1 MKQLRLPSSL
11 LALLLVFTFS
21 SSLFA
26 DTAAQKLEKR
36 SNQAVSKFV
45 KQFKGAEQFI
55 NNASGYL
62 VFPEITKA
70 GFMFGGS
77 YGEGVLRVK
86 GQTKHYYSVTSA
98 SFGFQAGA
106 QQHSMIIAFL
116 SDASL
121 KNFIASNG
129 WEAGVDGTIAIID
142 WGKSKD
148 LSSISYE
155 KPIVAFIYGEKGL
168 MGGITLEGNK
178 FQRIIP
184 Q

>member
-1 MKQLRLPSSL
+1 MKQLRLPSGL
-11 LALLLVFTFS
+11 LALLLVFTFHT
-21 SSLFA
+21 SLFA
-26 DTAAQKLEKR
+26 DAASQKLEKS
-36 SNQAVSKFV
+36 SNQAVAKFV
-45 KQFKGAEQFI
+45 KQFKGAEAFI

-62 VFPEITKA
+62 VFPKITKA
-70 GFMFGGS
+70 GFMVGGS
-77 YGEGVLRVK
+77 YGEGVLRVN

-116 SDASL
+116 SETSL
-121 KNFIASNG
+121 RNFINSNG
-129 WEAGVDGTIAIID
+129 WEAGVDGTIAIAD

-148 LSSISYE
+148 ISSISYE
-155 KPIVAFIYGEKGL
+155 KPIVAFIFGEKGL
-168 MGGITLEGNK
+168 MGGISLEGNK

>member
-1 MKQLRLPSSL
+1 MKHLRLPSL
-11 LALLLVFTFS
+11 LFSILLVWAFS
-21 SSLFA
+21 TSFSA
-26 DTAAQKLEKR
+26 AASAQKLER
-36 SNQAVSKFV
+36 DSNAAVARFV

-70 GFMFGGS
+70 GFMVGGS
-77 YGEGVLRVK
+77 YGQGVLRVN

-106 QQHSMIIAFL
+106 QQHAMIIAFL

-129 WEAGVDGTIAIID
+129 WEAGVDGTITIID

-155 KPIVAFIYGEKGL
+155 KPIVAFIFGEKGL
-168 MGGITLEGNK
+168 MGGISLEGNK

-184 Q
+184 

>member
-1 MKQLRLPSSL
+1 MKLLKLPSAL
-11 LALLLVFTFS
+11 LAIVLVFTFS
-21 SSLFA
+21 TPLFA
-26 DTAAQKLEKR
+26 DTAAAQKLEQS
-36 SNQAVSKFV
+36 SNAAVESFL

-62 VFPEITKA
+62 VFPKITKA
-70 GFMFGGS
+70 GLIMGGS

-86 GQTKHYYSVTSA
+86 GQTQHYYSVTSA
-98 SFGFQAGA
+98 SLGFQWGA

-116 SDASL
+116 SDTSL

-129 WEAGVDGTIAIID
+129 WEAGVDGTIAIAD
-142 WGKSKD
+142 WGRSKD
-148 LSSISYE
+148 LSSLSFE

-168 MGGITLEGNK
+168 MGGISLEGNK

-184 Q
+184 